1 VTVRLLAGL
10 ALLTAVITGAAAGAA
25 ADPGTGS
32 SYVARTVAGW
42 AEGPVWVSPD
52 SGALSA
58 EQADRLATRIEAW
71 RDDVHVAVLPAIAL
85 TRSAGGPG
93 GDDFDRALAFVS
105 RLHAR
110 LGEDGI
116 YLVSFSGA
124 GTYGGGWGT
133 DAPVGEAVAHQ
144 VDAHTLDQVDAIL
157 TGVVDE
163 LQAAEAGPGEATAD
177 PATDAVDAPN
187 APDEGGGFPWGWL
200 VAGLLLVI
208 AVLVTV
214 LVRSQRRT
222 RVRPSGE
229 TWAGPADYRP
239 SFAVPPDEHDS
250 LAERLA
256 LGREDVTRL
265 GEELDAADVPVTDPA
280 VAEHVQASLDAYADA
295 SRRVDELRTEDEL
308 RTLTAVTEYARWQL
322 ACAEAVRFRAPLPPR
337 RVRCFVDPAHGVS
350 VADVAWAPPGG
361 LVRPVPVCADCYA
374 RMTAR

>member
-10 ALLTAVITGAAAGAA
+10 ALLAAVLPGVPAGAT
-25 ADPGTGS
+25 ADPDAGS

-71 RDDVHVAVLPAIAL
+71 RDDVHVAVLPALAL
-85 TRSAGGPG
+85 TRSAGGPGGTGGPAGTG

-133 DAPVGEAVAHQ
+133 DLPVGEAVAHQ

-163 LQAAEAGPGEATAD
+163 LQAAEAGEAA
-177 PATDAVDAPN
+177 DAPG
-187 APDEGGGFPWGWL
+187 EGGGFPWGWL
-200 VAGLLLVI
+200 VAGLLVVI
-208 AVLVTV
+208 ALLVTV
-214 LVRSQRRT
+214 LVRGRRRT

-295 SRRVDELRTEDEL
+295 SRRVDGLRTEDEL

-361 LVRPVPVCADCYA
+361 VVRPVPVCADCYA